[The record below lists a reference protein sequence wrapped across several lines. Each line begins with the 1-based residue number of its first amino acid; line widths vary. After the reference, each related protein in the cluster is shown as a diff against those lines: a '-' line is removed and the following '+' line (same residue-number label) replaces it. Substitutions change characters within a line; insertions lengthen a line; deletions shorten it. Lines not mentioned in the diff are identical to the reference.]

1 MSLNKSLIAEM
12 TQEAAT
18 TRKVLERVPSEK
30 LSWKPHEKSMSL
42 GRLATH
48 VAELPK
54 WTATTVHQDSLD
66 LSGPY
71 NPNTLESTAE
81 IVELFE
87 KNLAEALEAL
97 AGVSDETLRQPWTL
111 TVGERT
117 VFTLPKAAVLR
128 TMVFN
133 HVVHHRGQL
142 SVYLRLNGVPVPAM
156 YGPSADEGAF

>member
-18 TRKVLERVPSEK
+18 TRKVLERVPSDK
-30 LSWKPHEKSMSL
+30 LAWKPHEKSMSL

-54 WTATTVHQDSLD
+54 WTATTVQQDSLD

-71 NPNTLESTAE
+71 NPNILESTGD
-81 IVELFE
+81 IVNLFE

-97 AGVSDETLRQPWTL
+97 ADVSDETLRKPWTL
-111 TVGERT
+111 TVGEKT

-133 HVVHHRGQL
+133 HIVHHRGQL